1 MTLQSWWLG
10 LFQKKIG
17 ITTMIPKKAG
27 AVEPSDFR
35 PITLSPIISPISRLF
50 HRILARRLS
59 VSLDQDPRQKA
70 FIRHRDGLGENVYIL
85 KQAIQISKSKCTA
98 LKIAFLDAS
107 KAFDSVSHLAL
118 LFAVERCGAPSEVTR
133 YIKALYED
141 NITYIR
147 SKGKFSDPIE
157 VCRGVKRGD
166 PLSPILFNCVVKY
179 ITGGLD
185 AAYGIDLGGL
195 KVNHLSFADDL
206 VLLATS
212 DEGLRCLV
220 DAAVARMKT
229 CGLNINA
236 SKCST
241 SNIVTN
247 AKKKQWACNPSSFCF
262 ADNSPLPPTTI
273 TAAYSY
279 LGIDIGIT
287 NGILKSKQ
295 QKSLWNIWM
304 SS

>member
-1 MTLQSWWLG
+1 MPPWCRSRIWWNEQIRIMRLERSWPRRS
-10 LFQKKIG
+10 FQCIHPRWFSPSCFKVG

-85 KQAIQISKSKCTA
+85 KQAIQISKNKCTA

-157 VCRGVKRGD
+157 VCRGMKQGD

-212 DEGLRCLV
+212 DEGLQCLV
-220 DAAVARMKT
+220 DAAVARIKT
-229 CGLNINA
+229 CGLNINS

-241 SNIVTN
+241 LNIVTN
-247 AKKKQWACNPSSFCF
+247 AKKKQGHAILQPSVSQ
-262 ADNSPLPPTTI
+262 TI
-273 TAAYSY
+273 
-279 LGIDIGIT
+279 LHC
-287 NGILKSKQ
+287 L
-295 QKSLWNIWM
+295 LLL
-304 SS
+304 